1 MSRLYVNIDR
11 LRKRCREGEAVRSRI
26 FDDLKRL
33 ENDLKRLGESGTVS
47 AEDID
52 VLNNEMKMLRTET
65 DNITAVCEYDRYAA
79 ERYAAALERMENM
92 TEGVRL

>member
-1 MSRLYVNIDR
+1 MSRIYVNIDR
-11 LRKRCREGEAVRSRI
+11 LRKRCREGETVRRRI

-33 ENDLKRLGESGTVS
+33 ENDLKMLRKSSTVS

-52 VLNNEMKMLRTET
+52 VLNNEMKMLRNEAE
-65 DNITAVCEYDRYAA
+65 NITAVCGYDRYAA

-92 TEGVRL
+92 TVGVRL